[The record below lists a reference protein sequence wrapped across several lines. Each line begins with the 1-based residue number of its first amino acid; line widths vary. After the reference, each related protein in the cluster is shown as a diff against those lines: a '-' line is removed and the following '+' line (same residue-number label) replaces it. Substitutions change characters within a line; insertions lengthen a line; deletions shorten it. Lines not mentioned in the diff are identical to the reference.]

1 MEENK
6 EYYKRM
12 IIETIEKIE
21 NIDALIYLYTFII
34 GKLKAWHK

>member
-1 MEENK
+1 MEENQ

-21 NIDALIYLYTFII
+21 NIDVLIYLYKFIMS
-34 GKLKAWHK
+34 KLKAWHK